1 MKQPYTKKQL
11 EKDAKKRKAALAKKQ
26 SNGKTPK
33 VINERKKIIN
43 YIHSGLEVTIGVWEN
58 ELPEKMK
65 EIIEDKGI
73 Y

>member
-1 MKQPYTKKQL
+1 MKQPYTKNQL
-11 EKDAKKRKAALAKKQ
+11 AKKRKATLAKNQ
-26 SNGKTPK
+26 SNSKNTK
-33 VINERKKIIN
+33 VINERKKITN
-43 YIHSGLEVTIGVWEN
+43 YIHCGLEVNMGEWIN